1 MKFWLALA
9 ALNGFVAVAAG
20 AFAAHGLEG
29 RVAERALAAFETGAR
44 YHMFH
49 ALALVAI
56 AWLASISSQASVTLA
71 GWAFLAGILLFSGSL
86 YVYGLTE
93 SRALVMLTPIGG
105 VAFLVGWAALVW
117 TAVRFKG

>member
-56 AWLASISSQASVTLA
+56 AWLASISNRASVTFA

-93 SRALVMLTPIGG
+93 SRAPVMLTPIGG
-105 VAFLVGWAALVW
+105 VAFLVGWAALAW
-117 TAVRFKG
+117 TAVRFRG